1 VNLVGKGPRV
11 GPFCLMEGR
20 FGPFLFV
27 RQVDMAEEGK
37 SLRERLIALA
47 EPLLAGLGYELIDVE
62 YAATRSEATL
72 RVYIDWPSG
81 VRPPEL
87 AEVPD
92 DGTRAFDGI
101 GVEDCERVSREL
113 SALLDVEDP
122 IAVPYQLEV
131 SSPGVDRILRTP
143 AHYRRQVGQR
153 AHVELA
159 APRAGRR
166 RFTGELVR
174 ADEDGFELNV
184 DGTAVTIRYAEVGQ
198 TRLAPDWSKTAR
210 RGKRR

>member
-1 VNLVGKGPRV
+1 
-11 GPFCLMEGR
+11 M
-20 FGPFLFV
+20 
-27 RQVDMAEEGK
+27 
-37 SLRERLIALA
+37 LRERLIALT
-47 EPLLAGLGYELIDVE
+47 EPLLAGLGYELVDVE

-72 RVYIDWPSG
+72 RVYIDWPDG
-81 VRPPEL
+81 VQP
-87 AEVPD
+87 AGIVVPD

-131 SSPGVDRILRTP
+131 SSPGADRILRTP

-159 APRAGRR
+159 VPRDGRR
-166 RFTGELVR
+166 RFTGTLVR

-184 DGTAVTIRYAEVGQ
+184 DGAAHTFRYAEVGR
-198 TRLAPDWSKTAR
+198 TRLAPEWTKPAP

>member
-1 VNLVGKGPRV
+1 
-11 GPFCLMEGR
+11 M
-20 FGPFLFV
+20 
-27 RQVDMAEEGK
+27 
-37 SLRERLIALA
+37 LRERLIALT
-47 EPLLAGLGYELIDVE
+47 EPLLARLGYELVDVE

-72 RVYIDWPSG
+72 RVYIDWPQG
-81 VRPPEL
+81 VKPPEM
-87 AEVPD
+87 AAVPD

-143 AHYRRQVGQR
+143 AHYQRQLGQR
-153 AHVELA
+153 THVELV
-159 APRAGRR
+159 APRDGRR
-166 RFTGELVR
+166 RFTGTLTR

-184 DGTAVTIRYAEVGQ
+184 DGSAVPIRYAEVDR
-198 TRLAPDWSKTAR
+198 TRLAPDWSR
-210 RGKRR
+210 PGPRGKRR